1 MTMLSEE
8 QKRTNREEYF
18 DRALELGTVKLILI
32 GQDPYPKDKDNGIAF
47 CKDKI
52 SDLSNT
58 CFPTICKS
66 LGLNFDKF
74 EKQFGNDGKELF
86 VYLLQKGILF
96 INLSY
101 KLFTKGC
108 NKKDLIKKYY
118 TENTKVI
125 CDFPKAT
132 IIKLGLNYQN
142 SFEELYKSK
151 NIIVHP
157 SGLAKRHKAWKDYWI
172 EEGALLEKFQF
183 TLNK

>member
-66 LGLNFDKF
+66 LSLDFDKF
-74 EKQFGNDGKELF
+74 EKQLENNGKKLF
-86 VYLLQKGILF
+86 VHLLEKGILF
-96 INLSY
+96 MNLSY
-101 KLFTKGC
+101 ELFTKGS
-108 NKKDLIKKYY
+108 NRKELITHYHE
-118 TENTKVI
+118 ENEKII
-125 CDFPKAT
+125 CEFPKAT
-132 IIKLGLNYQN
+132 IIKLGLNYQTL
-142 SFEELYKSK
+142 FEELYKSK
-151 NIIVHP
+151 NIIIHP
-157 SGLAKRHKAWKDYWI
+157 SGLAKRHNTWKDYWI